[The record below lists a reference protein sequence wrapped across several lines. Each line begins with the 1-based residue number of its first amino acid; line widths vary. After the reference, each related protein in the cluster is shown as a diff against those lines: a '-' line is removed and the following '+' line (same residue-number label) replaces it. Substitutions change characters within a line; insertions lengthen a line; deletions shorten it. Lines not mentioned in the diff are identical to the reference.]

1 MGSPRP
7 GDGRGDPSQ
16 DRPPGRG
23 LRLHVL
29 PLDIGAHLSLGG
41 GFAIAELP
49 GGEHMLCL
57 DNPARGQI
65 ADHPEWIRLMLR
77 KWEIL
82 LGEALPER
90 ASLDLVHKLKVTP

>member
-1 MGSPRP
+1 M
-7 GDGRGDPSQ
+7 
-16 DRPPGRG
+16 
-23 LRLHVL
+23 HVL